1 MYSITNKN
9 PISVVLSKKI
19 IPTHSKEFIPISNYH
34 KILALSKLISSL
46 QDVEKIS
53 SSGDDID
60 FLKGLLQSKE
70 LNALVNVH
78 SKVAKICKDDRL
90 IPTLST
96 STKVSCISFIF
107 FFFSNIYFTF
117 CFHRF
122 ITRC

>member
-1 MYSITNKN
+1 M
-9 PISVVLSKKI
+9 
-19 IPTHSKEFIPISNYH
+19 E
-34 KILALSKLISSL
+34 KL
-46 QDVEKIS
+46 S

-96 STKVSCISFIF
+96 STKVGDLVGFMHKLFILTFGFFPQIHYEVLELLSQRCHISPLCKEAFHLLKSPHLHVSIFFIF
-107 FFFSNIYFTF
+107 FFVWALELVWA
-117 CFHRF
+117 
-122 ITRC
+122 